1 MNPVLTS
8 RQLEVLELIA
18 EGMTA
23 SEIGLNLGISERTV
37 HAHCRSIHE
46 ALGTKTLAG
55 AVVVAM
61 KQRLILFP
69 VSSLDKAEPGR
80 AEMINQPK

>member
-18 EGMTA
+18 DGMTA
-23 SEIGLNLGISERTV
+23 TEIGLELGISERTV
-37 HAHCRSIHE
+37 HAHCRSIHA

-61 KQRLILFP
+61 KRRLILVP
-69 VSSLDKAEPGR
+69 VDPRDEAQRFAEL
-80 AEMINQPK
+80 